1 MAALKIE
8 LTSKDAM
15 IVEAKQTI
23 KADMDKVVSR
33 LKKQLAD
40 VEAEKDEA
48 FEKAAAVA
56 EDSVSRAEVKKLEK
70 EIKKK
75 DARIKKLEDVKL
87 TKEQVLALKKMKSE
101 RLQYLSERDE
111 LKVENE
117 RLRAA
122 AATTGNTTDKEN
134 AGVSTR
140 STRSSAAA
148 SAAADAQLREEK
160 EALEKKLSK
169 YVRHTQSLEEAQAEI
184 IDTLKTLG
192 DAEIA
197 ADVEKDVA
205 GAVIAL
211 TEKLRA
217 CDDEIEELSEA
228 AQSSQQ
234 HLVELQRVKEEKAKL
249 ERSLKRANGDGG
261 RVAELEETISAL
273 EEERAELQELAR
285 NAKASSNSV
294 VEEQSRQVR
303 YLEQEALNLHQEMKT
318 LRKEL
323 AAAKAKVAS
332 MSSAPEGSVAAGG
345 AVSSIGGDDT
355 IDLGGISSS
364 RMMQQM
370 LSDATNSQQVPSSPA
385 AKASKRS
392 FASSVRKSVKKAARV
407 GRTPGKKPTKPTLGS
422 GIGEGTDDAT
432 SECNQS

>member
-1 MAALKIE
+1 MKTKE
-8 LTSKDAM
+8 Y
-15 IVEAKQTI
+15 
-23 KADMDKVVSR
+23 
-33 LKKQLAD
+33 
-40 VEAEKDEA
+40 
-48 FEKAAAVA
+48 
-56 EDSVSRAEVKKLEK
+56 SVSKAEMKKLEK

-87 TKEQVLALKKMKSE
+87 TKEQVLALKKMKEE

-111 LKVENE
+111 LKIENE

-122 AATTGNTTDKEN
+122 ATSGDSVDKEN
-134 AGVSTR
+134 AGASTRSTR

-148 SAAADAQLREEK
+148 SATADAKLREEK

-261 RVAELEETISAL
+261 RVAELEEHISAL

-303 YLEQEALNLHQEMKT
+303 YLEQENLT
-318 LRKEL
+318 LHSELKQAKKDL
-323 AAAKAKVAS
+323 AAAKANA
-332 MSSAPEGSVAAGG
+332 MSAPIIGRSTTAADAG
-345 AVSSIGGDDT
+345 VSMGGDDT

-370 LSDATNSQQVPSSPA
+370 LSDAAGKENSSNVQVPSSPTA
-385 AKASKRS
+385 TASKSKRS

-407 GRTPGKKPTKPTLGS
+407 GRTPGKKATLGS
-422 GIGEGTDDAT
+422 GVGEATDDAT
-432 SECNQS
+432 GECNQS

>member
-1 MAALKIE
+1 
-8 LTSKDAM
+8 
-15 IVEAKQTI
+15 
-23 KADMDKVVSR
+23 
-33 LKKQLAD
+33 
-40 VEAEKDEA
+40 
-48 FEKAAAVA
+48 
-56 EDSVSRAEVKKLEK
+56 
-70 EIKKK
+70 
-75 DARIKKLEDVKL
+75 
-87 TKEQVLALKKMKSE
+87 MKSE
-101 RLQYLSERDE
+101 RLEYLAERDE
-111 LKVENE
+111 LKIENE
-117 RLRAA
+117 KLRAA
-122 AATTGNTTDKEN
+122 AAAATSGDSTDKEN
-134 AGVSTR
+134 AGISTR
-140 STRSSAAA
+140 STRSS
-148 SAAADAQLREEK
+148 AADAQLREEK

-169 YVRHTQSLEEAQAEI
+169 YVRHTQGLEEAQAEI

-234 HLVELQRVKEEKAKL
+234 HLVELQRVKEEKANL

-303 YLEQEALNLHQEMKT
+303 YLEQENLT
-318 LRKEL
+318 LHSELKQAKKEL
-323 AAAKAKVAS
+323 AAAKANVI
-332 MSSAPEGSVAAGG
+332 SAAITGGSAAAVAGG
-345 AVSSIGGDDT
+345 AVSSSIGGGDDT

-370 LSDATNSQQVPSSPA
+370 LSDAAGKENINSQQVPSSPTA
-385 AKASKRS
+385 TTSKSKRS
-392 FASSVRKSVKKAARV
+392 FASSVRKSVKKATRV
-407 GRTPGKKPTKPTLGS
+407 GRTPGKKATPAVELARRPMMPPVS
-422 GIGEGTDDAT
+422 AT
-432 SECNQS
+432 SHEKTTSIKANQ

>member
-33 LKKQLAD
+33 LKEQLAN

-148 SAAADAQLREEK
+148 S
-160 EALEKKLSK
+160 
-169 YVRHTQSLEEAQAEI
+169 H
-184 IDTLKTLG
+184 
-192 DAEIA
+192 
-197 ADVEKDVA
+197 
-205 GAVIAL
+205 
-211 TEKLRA
+211 
-217 CDDEIEELSEA
+217 
-228 AQSSQQ
+228 
-234 HLVELQRVKEEKAKL
+234 
-249 ERSLKRANGDGG
+249 
-261 RVAELEETISAL
+261 
-273 EEERAELQELAR
+273 
-285 NAKASSNSV
+285 
-294 VEEQSRQVR
+294 
-303 YLEQEALNLHQEMKT
+303 
-318 LRKEL
+318 
-323 AAAKAKVAS
+323 
-332 MSSAPEGSVAAGG
+332 
-345 AVSSIGGDDT
+345 
-355 IDLGGISSS
+355 
-364 RMMQQM
+364 
-370 LSDATNSQQVPSSPA
+370 ATN
-385 AKASKRS
+385 
-392 FASSVRKSVKKAARV
+392 
-407 GRTPGKKPTKPTLGS
+407 
-422 GIGEGTDDAT
+422 
-432 SECNQS
+432 